1 MMSAVDPA
9 VRADAAATL
18 SVDRRTLLA
27 GAAGALAVGGLSGSA
42 RAASRAG
49 SLAGRPGPR
58 FDPALARRLQRILN
72 EAVRGPGGHAPG
84 AILHV
89 HGPRLG
95 SFTGVAGLARVSP
108 AVAMRAADRFRAGS
122 IVKPF
127 VAARVLQLAER
138 GRLSLD
144 ARLPAVLPARVVGR
158 FANAPDI
165 SVRMLLAHRSGIADW
180 DTDLMNIVIAHHPE
194 KLWTI
199 AEKLDLAA
207 AQPSLFAPGTSYAYS
222 NTEYNLLGLV
232 IEHATGRSWRHEI
245 ARRVIRP
252 LGLMRTS
259 LPAPG
264 NRSIRGARAHGYS
277 RLDGRR
283 IDATGIDPSMAG
295 AAGGHALVTTV
306 GDLSRFLDALLKGRL
321 FRHSD
326 TLRQMLTFGP
336 AQGPGGVVGYGLG
349 IEQRVFPNGVE
360 SIGHLGGTAGYFAW
374 IARLPAHGVTIA
386 AMLNSDDD
394 PSPLLIPAVEAIAAT
409 HS

>member
-1 MMSAVDPA
+1 MPPTGQDGPDGQRLTGTMPAVDPA
-9 VRADAAATL
+9 LRANATATP

-27 GAAGALAVGGLSGSA
+27 GAAGALAVAGLSESA
-42 RAASRAG
+42 RAAGRAV
-49 SLAGRPGPR
+49 SPAGRSGPR
-58 FDPALARRLQRILN
+58 FDPALARRLQRVLN

-89 HGPRLG
+89 HSTGLG
-95 SFTGVAGLARVSP
+95 SFTGVAGVARVSP
-108 AVAMRAADRFRAGS
+108 AVAMRATDRFRAGS

-127 VAARVLQLAER
+127 VAARVLQLAES

-144 ARLPAVLPARVVGR
+144 ARLPAVLLARVIGR
-158 FANAPDI
+158 FANAPSI

-180 DTDLMNIVIAHHPE
+180 DTDLMNIVIAHHPA

-207 AQPSLFAPGTSYAYS
+207 AQPPLFAPGTSYAYS

-232 IEHATGRSWRHEI
+232 IEHATGRSWRHEL

-252 LGLMRTS
+252 LGLTRTS

-264 NRSIRGARAHGYS
+264 NRSIRRAHAHGYS

-295 AAGGHALVTTV
+295 AAGGHALVTTA
-306 GDLSRFLDALLKGRL
+306 GDLARFLDALLRGRL
-321 FRHSD
+321 FRHAD

-336 AQGPGGVVGYGLG
+336 GAGSGRRGRLRPGD
-349 IEQRVFPNGVE
+349 R
-360 SIGHLGGTAGYFAW
+360 
-374 IARLPAHGVTIA
+374 
-386 AMLNSDDD
+386 
-394 PSPLLIPAVEAIAAT
+394 AAT
-409 HS
+409 LPRRRRIDRPPRRHRRLLRVDRPPARP